1 MKKQIVLVLGL
12 ILLVNSLLVLSP
24 SVKAYNP
31 FNTVVS
37 GDQLLWKVCDYNE
50 TNNLDDPADW
60 WRMSDFS
67 FQGEYELYIG
77 DIITFTVDNPNLGN
91 GSLEI
96 GNLTL
101 ASASRSDFSFNLNL
115 FSAFPPSF
123 TPGLLASTNWTAQI
137 EAANNTLGTMMIQ
150 TTHMT
155 FCEEVRAVIAFY
167 YVYGDQISNAIYD
180 NETGILLS
188 CYTKFGDFW
197 LGLDFM
203 GEISSEIPS
212 FEIFFIISVLS
223 AVVILALVKKKMN
236 SIPSPPIEY

>member
-12 ILLVNSLLVLSP
+12 ILLVNSLLVLST

-31 FNTVVS
+31 FDTVIS
-37 GDQLLWKVCDYNE
+37 GDQLFWKVSDYNE

-60 WRMSDFS
+60 YTYSPFS
-67 FQGEYELYIG
+67 IVAQYELYIG
-77 DIITFTVDNPNLGN
+77 DIITFTVDDPNLGN

-101 ASASRSDFSFNLNL
+101 DSVTPSDICFSLSL

-123 TPGLLASTNWTAQI
+123 TPGLVASTNWTAQI
-137 EAANNTLGTMMIQ
+137 EAANKITGTMMIQ
-150 TTHMT
+150 TMHMT
-155 FCEEVRAVIAFY
+155 FFGEVRAVIALY
-167 YVYGDQISNAIYD
+167 YIYGDQISNAIYD

-188 CYTKFGDFW
+188 SYTKFGNFW
-197 LGLDFM
+197 LELKFFND
-203 GEISSEIPS
+203 ISSEIPS
-212 FEIFFIISVLS
+212 FGIYFAITILFF
-223 AVVILALVKKKMN
+223 VVVLALVKKKMN